1 MSNKYIFWNKK
12 MSQHIRL
19 ANNLHKIDKIANLK
33 GRLSI
38 NKTPINNASK
48 FKYNKILFSTLNL
61 TNNTNKTN
69 GTETIDTSFRGN
81 KNILIE
87 GNDLIV
93 PYKNKSI
100 TIISKTNQGKIKKK
114 YYSKLAVDKIE
125 YQLQKKYESR
135 KYNNTNIEN
144 SQTFFFKK
152 EYINESSLSSNN
164 ISFKE
169 IKYDEKSKKAFS
181 KNSKFRADYEF
192 NGKVRQLSDNVSLSA
207 RNLNKKL
214 LMHHKTS
221 TLLRSIMSNIDKM
234 EKTIFNERIYHR
246 INLKN
251 KLIRENNKEINKTAE
266 KKNNRKKL
274 YLIKKNFISKLNS
287 TNENDI
293 NKNEEK
299 RQSLNKYLINHPKL
313 SKIQKINTKLAI
325 NNLQYLKK
333 KINNNKLN
341 NKQYIN
347 NICRIQS
354 IWKSILYRKKF
365 LYQNNLL
372 KFRRRIYSMY
382 INSNKKIIIELLKY
396 LSKQIKNKN
405 YSFNEYFHL
414 KNKETLDI
422 KIIPFEKYYNIF
434 KLNKNQ
440 LKDEIKQMNKNN
452 KLDYEISK
460 SYFNLMKNKNELNE
474 ICHNDS
480 INITTN
486 QIYDYILIKNIM
498 PNLIE
503 EKQNNLNILFEGI
516 KEKKPK
522 SFQNNIIDEK
532 VNNINII
539 YNRNINNISIKEY
552 FPIDNHYLNVKNKIF
567 SFKENTKKN
576 KESSKND
583 ILTTFFSEK
592 YNEYK
597 VEHEGFSLINNKK
610 NIIQREKIKLL
621 ISKNENT
628 FILKSKKAFGNL
640 KEYNINSLYF
650 KGKNKVYA
658 SKSTEI
664 TDELK
669 KINKIECNKKF
680 QTEQFSIISK
690 KIKNENK
697 CNEIGNNS
705 RLNLNLVESKRQT
718 DFFICKEK
726 TIEILKKKVCSKSE
740 ETKINMMKILFP
752 IRIKSSLLL
761 YTKKYVFHKLLN
773 NLRNICFISHLIN
786 ANEKYMDDFKRS
798 FFEKM
803 KKINIL
809 YYKDFYYKQI
819 AKNKILNLLFDYAQ
833 YKRRNFLIEIIELL
847 NMVK

>member
-1 MSNKYIFWNKK
+1 MSK
-12 MSQHIRL
+12 HIHIV
-19 ANNLHKIDKIANLK
+19 NNLHKIDKIANIK
-33 GRLSI
+33 GRLNI

-69 GTETIDTSFRGN
+69 GTETVDTSFRGN

-114 YYSKLAVDKIE
+114 HYSKLVIGKIE
-125 YQLQKKYESR
+125 YQLPKKYESR
-135 KYNNTNIEN
+135 KFNNTNIEK
-144 SQTFFFKK
+144 SQTFFSKK

-169 IKYDEKSKKAFS
+169 IKYDEKSIKTFS
-181 KNSKFRADYEF
+181 KNSKIRTNYEF
-192 NGKVRQLSDNVSLSA
+192 NGKAGQLSDNVSLSY

-214 LMHHKTS
+214 LKHHKTS
-221 TLLRSIMSNIDKM
+221 IFLKSIMSNIDKM

-266 KKNNRKKL
+266 KINNRKKL
-274 YLIKKNFISKLNS
+274 YLIKQNFISKLNS
-287 TNENDI
+287 TNKNDI

-299 RQSLNKYLINHPKL
+299 KKSLYKYLINHPKL
-313 SKIQKINTKLAI
+313 SKIQKINTKLTI
-325 NNLQYLKK
+325 NNLQNLKM
-333 KINNNKLN
+333 KINSNKLN

-365 LYQNNLL
+365 LYHNNLF

-405 YSFNEYFHL
+405 YSFNDNSFVNEYFHL
-414 KNKETLDI
+414 KNKETHDI
-422 KIIPFEKYYNIF
+422 KIIPFEKYYNNF
-434 KLNKNQ
+434 KLNKKL
-440 LKDEIKQMNKNN
+440 LKDEIKPIIKNN
-452 KLDYEISK
+452 KLEYEISK
-460 SYFNLMKNKNELNE
+460 SYFNLIKNKKELKE

-486 QIYDYILIKNIM
+486 QIFDYILIKNIM
-498 PNLIE
+498 SNLIE
-503 EKQNNLNILFEGI
+503 EKQNNLNIHFEGI

-522 SFQNNIIDEK
+522 PFQNNIIDEK

-539 YNRNINNISIKEY
+539 YNRKINKHSIKDN
-552 FPIDNHYLNVKNKIF
+552 FPIDNHYLNVKNEIF

-576 KESSKND
+576 KESSQND
-583 ILTTFFSEK
+583 IPTTFFSEK

-597 VEHEGFSLINNKK
+597 VEHEGFSLINNMK

-621 ISKNENT
+621 IPKNENS
-628 FILKSKKAFGNL
+628 FILKSKKSFGNI
-640 KEYNINSLYF
+640 KQHSINSIYF
-650 KGKNKVYA
+650 KRRNKVYA
-658 SKSTEI
+658 SKSTET

-669 KINKIECNKKF
+669 KLNKTECNKKF
-680 QTEQFSIISK
+680 QIEYFSIIIK

-697 CNEIGNNS
+697 CSEIGNKS
-705 RLNLNLVESKRQT
+705 RLKINLVESKRQT

-726 TIEILKKKVCSKSE
+726 TMEILKKKECSKSE
-740 ETKINMMKILFP
+740 KTKINIMKILFP

-761 YTKKYVFHKLLN
+761 YTKQYVFNMLLN

-786 ANEKYMDDFKRS
+786 TNEKYMDDFKRN

-803 KKINIL
+803 KKINVL
-809 YYKDFYYKQI
+809 YYKNFYYKQI
-819 AKNKILNLLFDYAQ
+819 AKKKLLNLLFDYAQ
-833 YKRRNFLIEIIELL
+833 YKRRKFLIEIIELL
-847 NMVK
+847 NMYK